1 MAEAGQRIALLLGAE
16 TVLHGEYGV
25 QDGALQ
31 VSSGS
36 EHAVPDGALPI
47 GSGSEHA
54 VQGGALPIGSG
65 SEYAAPGEV
74 LGVVPDAALTESTRL
89 TLEVGDE
96 EELRARG
103 QRLTE
108 TGLLLD
114 RSRAPFELG
123 DEPRPLDRE
132 LGEFV
137 ASLGAPAGGR
147 RGRRAQRVTMGKQA
161 SP

>member
-1 MAEAGQRIALLLGAE
+1 MAGLRCRMAEAGQRIALLLGAE
-16 TVLHGEYGV
+16 AVFHGEY
-25 QDGALQ
+25 AM
-31 VSSGS
+31 
-36 EHAVPDGALPI
+36 PDGALY
-47 GSGSEHA
+47 
-54 VQGGALPIGSG
+54 VGSG
-65 SEYAAPGEV
+65 SEYTAPREG
-74 LGVVPDAALTESTRL
+74 LGVVPEAALTESTRL

-96 EELRARG
+96 EELHARG

-114 RSRAPFELG
+114 RTRAPFELG

>member
-16 TVLHGEYGV
+16 
-25 QDGALQ
+25 
-31 VSSGS
+31 
-36 EHAVPDGALPI
+36 
-47 GSGSEHA
+47 
-54 VQGGALPIGSG
+54 
-65 SEYAAPGEV
+65 YAAPGGV
-74 LGVVPDAALTESTRL
+74 LGFVPDSVLAEFEGTRSTP
-89 TLEVGDE
+89 EVGDE
-96 EELRARG
+96 EELHARG

-114 RSRAPFELG
+114 RARAPFESG
-123 DEPRPLDRE
+123 DEPRPLERE

-137 ASLGAPAGGR
+137 ASLGTAASGR